1 MDAFLALAHGFSVAL
16 TPVNLMW
23 GAVGVTLGTA
33 VGVLPGLGPALTI
46 ALLLPITFQVEPTA
60 AFILFAGIYFGA
72 MFGGS
77 TTSIL
82 INTPGESATIVTAI
96 EGYKMAKKG
105 RGGPALATAAIGS
118 FVAGTLG
125 VVGITLLA
133 PIIVRFALTF
143 GPADYFALMLLA
155 FVTVSSVL
163 GSSMVRGLTALVL
176 GLLIGL
182 VGVDIQ
188 TGQARFAFGQ
198 MELLDGIDVVIVCV
212 GLFAIGETLHLASRY
227 RAGNEEIVPIRGSLW
242 MDKQDWARSWKPWL
256 RGALIGFP
264 IGAMPAGG
272 AEIPTFLSYFTE
284 KKLSKHPEEFG
295 HGAIEGVAG
304 PEAANNA
311 SAAGV
316 FVPLLTL
323 GLPTSA
329 TAAIMLSAFQSYGI
343 NPGPQLLTSQP
354 DLVWGLIAS
363 LYIGNLLLLLLNL
376 PLVGLWVQ
384 ILKIPAPYL
393 YAGILVFATVGT
405 YGIGQSVFDL
415 ALLYGIGIIGF
426 FMRRYDFPTS
436 PVIIGM
442 ILGPFAEQQFRRAMT
457 ISQGDMTVF
466 LTRPISLTLIIIS
479 VLALVSPLLLRVA
492 QCILARKDL
501 ASRSQTR
508 CTTSPVPLRPHEPPR

>member
-1 MDAFLALAHGFSVAL
+1 MDAFMSLAHGFTVAL
-16 TPVNLMW
+16 TPINLMW
-23 GAVGVTLGTA
+23 GLIGVTLGTA

-46 ALLLPITFQVEPTA
+46 ALLLPITFQVEATG

-82 INTPGESATIVTAI
+82 INTPGESATIVTAL
-96 EGYKMAKKG
+96 EGHEMAKRG

-125 VVGITLLA
+125 TVGITVLA
-133 PIIVRFALTF
+133 PFIVKVALSF

-163 GSSMVRGLTALVL
+163 GSSTIRGLTSLAF

-182 VGVDIQ
+182 VGVDLQ
-188 TGQARFAFGQ
+188 TGQARFSFGQ

-212 GLFAIGETLHLASRY
+212 GLFAVGETLHLASRY
-227 RAGNEEIVPIRGSLW
+227 RRTKEEIIPIEGSLW
-242 MDKQDWARSWKPWL
+242 MTAQDWARSWKAWL
-256 RGALIGFP
+256 RGAFIGFP
-264 IGAMPAGG
+264 MGALPAGG
-272 AEIPTFLSYFTE
+272 AEIPTFLSYFVE
-284 KKLSKHPEEFG
+284 KKLSKKPEEFG
-295 HGAIEGVAG
+295 KGAIEGVAG

-329 TAAIMLSAFQSYGI
+329 TAAIMLAAFQSYGI
-343 NPGPQLLTSQP
+343 NPGPQLLTTQP

-363 LYIGNLLLLLLNL
+363 LYIGNVLLLVLNL

-384 ILKIPAPYL
+384 ILKIPTPYL
-393 YAGILVFATVGT
+393 YAGILVFATIGT
-405 YGIGQSVFDL
+405 YGISQSVFDL
-415 ALLYGIGIIGF
+415 GLLYGIGILGF

-442 ILGPFAEQQFRRAMT
+442 ILGPYAEQQFRRALT

-466 LTRPISLTLIIIS
+466 FTRPLSLTLIIIAA
-479 VLALVSPLLLRVA
+479 LALLLPVIVS
-492 QCILARKDL
+492 
-501 ASRSQTR
+501 
-508 CTTSPVPLRPHEPPR
+508 TTKSWLKKTETA